1 MWFDVRRALAEIKA
15 EAEGISPAATIA
27 TSATQQGEAQ
37 ARVAIVASVA
47 GQAGRIPQLAEA
59 QAPVASATPSSRAPD
74 PEAYARHLRDNGP
87 STYGAAAAELG
98 WGATRAW
105 QAEARLRAAGRIRFD
120 HLGKAHLVE
129 AAVHG
134 PALASAAD
142 VNSNT

>member
-1 MWFDVRRALAEIKA
+1 MTRWLQAVRQA
-15 EAEGISPAATIA
+15 GSPADKTDR
-27 TSATQQGEAQ
+27 TDKTPPGP
-37 ARVAIVASVA
+37 RPT
-47 GQAGRIPQLAEA
+47 G
-59 QAPVASATPSSRAPD
+59 ASAVQGNAAGPVLSVLSVLSEPGEPVHQPRTD